1 MFRNYLNLREIL
13 SQSYL
18 NKYSIL
24 LLLILIKLIVL
35 KNSLLK
41 NLSLEL
47 LDKSVC
53 DNDEVQPVLNTVHKM
68 IVDKL
73 QTLEVSG
80 LVSIILLL
88 RAIKNM
94 VLFVIELF
102 LGTYI
107 CILNAALKGT
117 TEFAF
122 DASEGVIQA
131 VNATVVSATNDI
143 ESALQGLSQF
153 INDLVK
159 GFNAISNF

>member
-94 VLFVIELF
+94 VLFVI
-102 LGTYI
+102 
-107 CILNAALKGT
+107 
-117 TEFAF
+117 
-122 DASEGVIQA
+122 
-131 VNATVVSATNDI
+131 
-143 ESALQGLSQF
+143 
-153 INDLVK
+153 
-159 GFNAISNF
+159 